1 MTFLLDIHPV
11 ISFLIIA
18 VVSVIISVS
27 GLKLV
32 RRKVNHESL
41 RENHEVAGFIFN
53 AFELIYAVLIAF
65 VVFATWS
72 SYDESE
78 KNVEMEANKLSDMF
92 LDANAFSDTLR
103 YNIRSAITE
112 YTKAVVD
119 QEWPMMQKR
128 DKVPQSV
135 LESLRK
141 VWAAYQKVD
150 VKNINNPHTYDES
163 LRQLNSMSEY
173 RRLRWLASRKSTPNV
188 IWLVLIAG
196 ALASVSYTFFFGTK
210 HIKAQYVMTSVLT
223 IINAY
228 VLFLIFVLD
237 HPFSGYNAISDEAFK
252 TILVMFTHM
261 MGS

>member
-1 MTFLLDIHPV
+1 MRKK
-11 ISFLIIA
+11 
-18 VVSVIISVS
+18 VS
-27 GLKLV
+27 
-32 RRKVNHESL
+32 HESL

-92 LDANAFSDTLR
+92 LDANAFSDTLK

-112 YTKAVVD
+112 YTKAVVE
-119 QEWPMMQKR
+119 QEWPIMQNHE
-128 DKVPQSV
+128 KVPSSV
-135 LESLRK
+135 IESLRK
-141 VWAAYQKVD
+141 VWNAYEKVD
-150 VKNINNPHTYDES
+150 MKSINNPHMYDES

-173 RRLRWLASRKSTPNV
+173 RRLRWLASRKSTPGV

-210 HIKAQYVMTSVLT
+210 HVKAQYVMTSVLT
-223 IINAY
+223 VINAF
-228 VLFLIFVLD
+228 VLFLIFILD
-237 HPFSGYNAISDEAFK
+237 HPFTGYSAISNDAFK
-252 TILVMFTHM
+252 TILGMFTHM
-261 MGS
+261 MGG